1 MGHAVVAHR
10 HAKKIRNQKCDR
22 VPPASE
28 HENAAEEANA
38 LTLGGLK
45 NGVFCLAVFWCRL
58 PLSVLQ
64 NAGEMDAESQVAF
77 FARIDC
83 RGMPPRSCRRENMSC
98 LSAIADVVA
107 AVFRVLVNCYAT
119 ARCRYSLTPPAL
131 LSGASR
137 SICQVNA
144 ACQTIPYVR
153 LGRYLASLF
162 VPVWRTTYNR
172 TAGLRGM
179 NANIDIQ
186 RQFCA

>member
-1 MGHAVVAHR
+1 MEFS
-10 HAKKIRNQKCDR
+10 
-22 VPPASE
+22 ASPFF
-28 HENAAEEANA
+28 
-38 LTLGGLK
+38 G
-45 NGVFCLAVFWCRL
+45 
-58 PLSVLQ
+58 
-64 NAGEMDAESQVAF
+64 AGCHWACCKTPEKWTPKVKSHF